1 MNGTTR
7 PDWLALEREEPL
19 EPGQLI
25 VDAHH
30 HLYDRPGHRYLLA
43 ELLADLRSGHDVRAT
58 VFVQARSMLRADGPE
73 AMRPVGETE
82 FASSVAARC
91 ARDGGVQACAAIVGQ
106 ADLCLGD
113 EVRPV
118 LEAHVR
124 AGGGRFRG
132 IRHIAAW
139 DPDGSLLNPAY
150 PTSEHLLASPEFRAG
165 FAHLAP
171 LGLSFDA
178 WILFPQLPRLA
189 ALARAFPQTS
199 IVLNHCGGIVRT
211 GRHTKRRDE
220 VFAAWSAGLRVLAA
234 CTNVMVKLGG
244 LGMPLTGFGFDAREQ
259 FPSSA
264 ELAEAWRPWIE
275 HCIETFGPARCMFES
290 NFPADKSSY
299 GYGIGWN
306 AMKRIVAG
314 ASPEEKADLFWRSA
328 ARVYRL
334 RTLAP

>member
-1 MNGTTR
+1 M
-7 PDWLALEREEPL
+7 
-19 EPGQLI
+19 
-25 VDAHH
+25 
-30 HLYDRPGHRYLLA
+30 
-43 ELLADLRSGHDVRAT
+43 S
-58 VFVQARSMLRADGPE
+58 
-73 AMRPVGETE
+73 
-82 FASSVAARC
+82 
-91 ARDGGVQACAAIVGQ
+91 
-106 ADLCLGD
+106 
-113 EVRPV
+113 
-118 LEAHVR
+118 HVR
-124 AGGGRFRG
+124 AGDGRFRG

-139 DPDGSLLNPAY
+139 NPDGSLLNPAY
-150 PTSEHLLASPEFRAG
+150 RTSEHLLASPEFRAG
-165 FAHLAP
+165 FAHLEP

-199 IVLNHCGGIVRT
+199 IVLNHCGGIVLT
-211 GRHTKRRDE
+211 GRHAQRREE
-220 VFAAWSAGLRVLAA
+220 VFAAWSAGLMELAA

-259 FPSSA
+259 SPSSA

-314 ASPEEKADLFWRSA
+314 ASPDEKADLFWRSA
-328 ARVYRL
+328 ARFYRL